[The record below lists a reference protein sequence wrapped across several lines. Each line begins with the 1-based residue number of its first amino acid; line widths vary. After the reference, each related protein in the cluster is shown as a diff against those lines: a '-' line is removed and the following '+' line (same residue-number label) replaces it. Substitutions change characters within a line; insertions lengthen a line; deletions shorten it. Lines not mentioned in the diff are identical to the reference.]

1 MTRDAQKHLASAKR
15 LIASGEL
22 YYKKAAKEI
31 LAAKKADTTLGD
43 REIGEWF
50 GRSHTWVQDIV
61 RWSTTGKSTR
71 GGTANAPTPYAEQSG
86 AVAKRHTKSVLRE
99 ASAIEI
105 AALVRSD
112 PKIEKKVVQVAA
124 KIAEQKD
131 TELRQRVDAKE
142 RKIHGNASQDRVQ
155 KHEREIGFLD
165 DLHSARSR
173 VLYLVKKL
181 HDLELSDEIAE
192 ECAEL
197 FDDMRAAAE
206 MGIAFLDKGERF
218 DDELAELLAEG
229 Q

>member
-22 YYKKAAKEI
+22 YYHKAVKEI
-31 LAAKKADTTLGD
+31 LAAQKSDPGLGY
-43 REIGEWF
+43 REIGEYF
-50 GRSHTWVQDIV
+50 GKGKDWPRRLVQWHT
-61 RWSTTGKSTR
+61 
-71 GGTANAPTPYAEQSG
+71 SG
-86 AVAKRHTKSVLRE
+86 ARASGAPVDWESGDRDVTGAKAILRE
-99 ASAIEI
+99 ATPTQLIE
-105 AALVRSD
+105 LVRSD
-112 PKIEKKVVQVAA
+112 PRIEKKVVQAAA
-124 KIAEQKD
+124 KIAQQQD
-131 TELRQRVDAKE
+131 AELRQRVDAKE
-142 RKIHGNASQDRVQ
+142 RKIHGDASQDRVQ

-165 DLHSARSR
+165 DIHSARSR